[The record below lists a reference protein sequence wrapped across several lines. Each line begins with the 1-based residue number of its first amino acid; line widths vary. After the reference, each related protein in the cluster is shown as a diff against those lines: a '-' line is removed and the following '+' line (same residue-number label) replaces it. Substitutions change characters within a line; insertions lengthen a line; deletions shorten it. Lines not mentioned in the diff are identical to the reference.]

1 MSQNR
6 KSSKID
12 AFSVKIQIG
21 APVIRKIYLGNQ
33 AGTCLWGSLGS
44 SNLTT
49 NPFFRPS
56 REGEPN
62 DERGRSP
69 GVCTGVPTLAV
80 RYNR

>member
-33 AGTCLWGSLGS
+33 AGTLLGVAGFQQP
-44 SNLTT
+44 
-49 NPFFRPS
+49 NPFPELE
-56 REGEPN
+56 REPDE
-62 DERGRSP
+62 ERGHFLVRKL
-69 GVCTGVPTLAV
+69 VCGHSLSATIGNDAG
-80 RYNR
+80 